1 MLKRY
6 FGTVL
11 MGLCLAAC
19 FKPPAPPPIKWQ
31 TFAQD
36 GFSIRVPTDKPP
48 QRTQKQ
54 MKSPPPLAD
63 MTIVDYMFEGED
75 GTFRVY
81 YSIMPVFTQKEG
93 EKPFFDWANTGLPDG
108 VILRSQ
114 HQHLMYTEERQVD
127 GHPARIE
134 CYEVPLEGEKEK
146 GQMKLLHVLVG
157 NRVYYVIA
165 TTIPD
170 AVSPGAQKRA
180 EDFLNSLKFRNS
192 GATT

>member
-6 FGTVL
+6 FGIVL

-63 MTIVDYMFEGED
+63 MTSVDYMFESEE
-75 GTFRVY
+75 GTFQIY
-81 YSIMPVFTQKEG
+81 YAVMPVFTQKET
-93 EKPFFDWANTGLPDG
+93 EKIFFDWANSGLKDG
-108 VILRSQ
+108 IVASSQ
-114 HQHLMYTEERQVD
+114 KKNLMYTEERQVD
-127 GHPARIE
+127 GHPARLEAYAI
-134 CYEVPLEGEKEK
+134 PLEGTKEM
-146 GQMKLLHVLVG
+146 GEMKLLHILAG
-157 NRVYYVIA
+157 NRVYFLIA
-165 TTIPD
+165 SIVPESD
-170 AVSPGAQKRA
+170 SPGAQKRA
-180 EDFLNSLKFRNS
+180 EEFLSSLKFRNS